1 MQYCIGRKYI
11 MNRRMGFIQRDSM
24 EILYIEDDPDV
35 KLQLYEID
43 CMDEKIVQSNIQL
56 ELEKYLQLYEGYNYK
71 LKFDNDDE

>member
-1 MQYCIGRKYI
+1 MQYCIGRKLI

-71 LKFDNDDE
+71 LKFDDDDE